1 MTWSEGDVVHA
12 DIIHYN
18 KHLDE
23 TKTKQRGLNH

>member
-23 TKTKQRGLNH
+23 TK